1 MLSPRLL
8 VVGVGDQPG
17 RDRGSRTNGGGD
29 AEID

>member
-1 MLSPRLL
+1 MLPPGVL

-17 RDRGSRTNGGGD
+17 RDRRSPTNGGGD